1 MSRWTIIAII
11 AALLLIGGV
20 CFAVWHLYRPQPSPP
35 IEVTVISVRGDAS
48 WTRMG
53 REEAL
58 KAGQRLLA
66 KDMVR
71 TSHGGRVVLR
81 FEDGTRVTVEPETS
95 LTVGQLDESLSKLR
109 FDYGLLAADV
119 VVNNQRK
126 FMVEA
131 MDGEASAQTSGAG
144 FEIAGDRNVIV
155 VAVTSGEVDLAGAG
169 GNTVRIGPSQ
179 RATVRRGQAPSQ
191 PGRIPDSVFLEVRWP
206 PTLLRERRATV
217 KGKTEP
223 GARVRIDGT
232 YTRVDSEGNFL
243 MDMEFS
249 PGINKVQ
256 VEARAPGGTK
266 SHEISPEIEVDNK
279 PPRVEVDTEGL
290 WETQ

>member
-11 AALLLIGGV
+11 TALLLIGGV
-20 CFAVWHLYRPQPSPP
+20 CFAVWHLYRPQPAPP

-48 WTRMG
+48 WSRMG
-53 REEAL
+53 REEGL
-58 KAGQRLLA
+58 RAGQRLLA
-66 KDMVR
+66 KDMVK

-81 FEDGTRVTVEPETS
+81 FEDGTRVTVEPQTS

-131 MDGEASAQTSGAG
+131 MGQEATAVTSGAG
-144 FEIAGDRNVIV
+144 FEIAGGRNVIV

-169 GNTVRIGPSQ
+169 STVNIGPSQ
-179 RATVRRGQAPSQ
+179 RATVRRGQAPSR
-191 PGRIPDSVFLEVRWP
+191 PVRIPDSVFLEVRWP

-223 GARVRIDGT
+223 GARVRIDGK
-232 YTRVDSEGNFL
+232 YTRVDSEGKFMMN
-243 MDMEFS
+243 MDFS

-256 VEARAPGGTK
+256 VEARAPGGIK